1 MLKLFYHI
9 HTTGDQYGDMFF
21 VDEQIKRL
29 QYSELIEAAQCHA
42 VISGPSADAV
52 WHLVDRSRR
61 IRILERH
68 ESHSDDLFEGRTL
81 RYLYDEVTEDDTVIY
96 IHTKGISY
104 ILGHRNLAGSFTA
117 RNLKA
122 INGWREVMEYNIID
136 CWQDRLRDMNIY
148 QTQGCFLK
156 NEPWRHYMGNMW
168 WAQGR
173 YVRNLP
179 NPLTFEPMP
188 YPGMEYEETKP
199 ERMRYEQWILLNN
212 GMHHDL
218 KPYPYEAVKNQPGYS
233 TAFTPYEDDVS
244 EL

>member
-29 QYSELIEAAQCHA
+29 QYSELIQEASVHA
-42 VISGPSADAV
+42 VITGPSTQSLFQ
-52 WHLVDRSRR
+52 LVDRSRC
-61 IRILERH
+61 IRILDH
-68 ESHSDDLFEGRTL
+68 ITCDQDPLYEGRTL
-81 RYLYDEVTEDDTVIY
+81 KLLWENVTEDDTVIY

-104 ILGHRNLAGSFTA
+104 LIGNRTVANNYSA
-117 RNLKA
+117 RHAKA
-122 INGWREVMEYNIID
+122 INGWRDIMEHYIID
-136 CWQDRLRDMNIY
+136 QWPQRLKDMNLY

-156 NEPWRHYMGNMW
+156 NEPWRHYMGNFW

-173 YVRNLP
+173 YIRNLP
-179 NPLTFEPMP
+179 DPTSFPVLP

-212 GMHHDL
+212 GMHQDL
-218 KPYPYEAVKNQPGYS
+218 RPYPYDAVKNQPGYS
-233 TAFTPYEDDVS
+233 TAFTPYEDDIS
-244 EL
+244 TL